1 MPRQKRMIVDD
12 QYCSFIILSRQRRR
26 CIHVE
31 PPQTVNKKMRIGW
44 RYLDGERQEWR
55 ISGVLVLYQ
64 VDNGDVAVKK
74 N

>member
-1 MPRQKRMIVDD
+1 
-12 QYCSFIILSRQRRR
+12 
-26 CIHVE
+26 
-31 PPQTVNKKMRIGW
+31 MRIGW

>member
-12 QYCSFIILSRQRRR
+12 QYCSFIILSRQRHRF
-26 CIHVE
+26 IHVE
-31 PPQTVNKKMRIGW
+31 PLQTVNKKLRIGW
-44 RYLDGERQEWR
+44 RYLDRERQEWR
-55 ISGVLVLYQ
+55 IGGVLVLYQ